1 MEALQPESQHQK
13 TDLTQGISA
22 AVAAAFAAA
31 KDAAPAVDD
40 LDEAHW
46 KFVSAKVPASVFTT
60 WVSAGILAEILA
72 YIV

>member
-1 MEALQPESQHQK
+1 M
-13 TDLTQGISA
+13 
-22 AVAAAFAAA
+22 AAAFAAA